1 MTDDSGEGR
10 PGRPNRPR
18 RSPQG
23 ITRAELEE
31 RVRARRE
38 QFEEANEKITARTGR
53 NLIPAIAIG
62 LGLGGTMLVS
72 LLFFNLIF
80 FIFVGV
86 LVCVTAA
93 ELVQALRRSGRTV
106 PLIPSVVSGAAV
118 SAAAYFSG
126 ASAQWLVLLAG
137 AAVVCVWR
145 LAMLVRPRYRGS
157 LLMIVRDLAAGLL
170 VQGYVV
176 FLGSISLLLVVQPD
190 GRWWVLSFMLIV
202 VGVDTGA
209 YVAGLNFG
217 KHPMAPRIS
226 PKKTWEGLAGAAI
239 TALVAG
245 VLLSVFLLQEP
256 VWFGLLLG
264 AVITVTATFGDLAES
279 LLKRDMGIKDM
290 STWLPG
296 HGGFLDRLDS
306 MLPSAAAAYVLFI
319 VFA

>member
-1 MTDDSGEGR
+1 M
-10 PGRPNRPR
+10 
-18 RSPQG
+18 
-23 ITRAELEE
+23 TRAELEE

-80 FIFVGV
+80 FIFVGL

-106 PLIPSVVSGAAV
+106 PLIPTIASGAAV
-118 SAAAYFSG
+118 SAAAYFFG
-126 ASAQWLVLLAG
+126 ASAQWLVLLVG

-145 LAMLVRPRYRGS
+145 IVMLASRSHRGS
-157 LLMIVRDLAAGLL
+157 VQSVVRDLSAGLL

-176 FLGSISLLLVVQPD
+176 FLGSISLLLVVQP
-190 GRWWVLSFMLIV
+190 GGQWWVLSFMLIV
-202 VGVDTGA
+202 VCVDTGA